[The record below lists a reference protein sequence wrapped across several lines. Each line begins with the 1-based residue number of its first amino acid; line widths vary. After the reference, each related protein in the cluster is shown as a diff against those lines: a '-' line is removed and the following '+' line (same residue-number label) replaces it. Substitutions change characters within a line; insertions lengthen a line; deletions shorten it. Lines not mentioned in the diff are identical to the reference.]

1 MSQSFEE
8 SLEPALMNLHAA
20 EEMPTWALAPIGV
33 FAIDEQPLFRRGL
46 AAMLAADSAFCW
58 LGEASTG
65 AAAVAVA
72 RTVCPDVVFVDLHMP
87 DLDGVATVEALR
99 PLWPSARFV
108 VMASRIEAAEMRR
121 VVAVG
126 ASCMHKSVSPLELVA
141 AIRAV
146 RRGQRVLSP
155 AVITALESSAREAP
169 LRNDLTPRER
179 ALLQL
184 MAQGLDN
191 RSISQ
196 SLAISVPTVKFHV
209 TNILSKLHAA
219 NRTAAVLAALR
230 EKIIRLDGPLAASSG
245 GG

>member
-1 MSQSFEE
+1 
-8 SLEPALMNLHAA
+8 
-20 EEMPTWALAPIGV
+20 V
-33 FAIDEQPLFRRGL
+33 
-46 AAMLAADSAFCW
+46 
-58 LGEASTG
+58 
-65 AAAVAVA
+65 AAAH
-72 RTVCPDVVFVDLHMP
+72 TVCPDVVFVDLLMP
-87 DLDGVATVEALR
+87 QMDGVATLEALR

-108 VMASRIEAAEMRR
+108 VMASRIEAADMRR
-121 VVAVG
+121 VVAAG

-209 TNILSKLHAA
+209 TNIMSKLHAA

-230 EKIIRLDGPLAASSG
+230 EKIIRLDGPLAAGSG

>member
-1 MSQSFEE
+1 MLNKFADSGEQSFA
-8 SLEPALMNLHAA
+8 SFHGA
-20 EEMPTWALAPIGV
+20 EVMPTAALTPIGV

-46 AAMLAADSAFCW
+46 SAMLGTDSAFRW

-65 AAAVAVA
+65 ADAVAVA
-72 RTVCPDVVFVDLHMP
+72 DTLRPDVVFVDLQMP
-87 DLDGVATVEALR
+87 LMDGVATMEALR

-108 VMASRIEAAEMRR
+108 VMAGRIEATDMRR
-121 VVAVG
+121 VVAAG
-126 ASCMHKSVSPLELVA
+126 ASCMHKSVSPLEMVA

-155 AVITALESSAREAP
+155 AVVTALESSAREAP

-196 SLAISVPTVKFHV
+196 SMSISVPTVKFHV
-209 TNILSKLHAA
+209 TNIMSKLHAA

-230 EKIIRLDGPLAASSG
+230 EKLVRLDEPATADAIRG
-245 GG
+245 